1 MNKRKIFIEAVPL
14 VDHQVS
20 GVPHALAGIV
30 AALAANKAVQQMF
43 ELVLVAP
50 KNRLQLLDRWPG
62 LETCTRKAIPMKFR
76 IMNGL
81 GRRGLLP
88 KMDLLLGPGIYLFGN
103 YFNWPLTRRSR
114 SLTYLH
120 DICFM
125 THPEL
130 VQPENQRMLA
140 KNVPR
145 YLRQADYVIAVS
157 HTAKQSIVKALQ
169 VAPEKVVVVHNAVD
183 TTLFSQAFTKE
194 DIAEVQ
200 RKYGVEG
207 QKYFYFIGNIEPRK
221 NLERLL
227 RALMTLP
234 IEYGMVF
241 VGSDGWLNEQFFA
254 LVEKARAQGRTVVK
268 PSTYVDDHDAARL
281 LHGSLG
287 LVWPSIDEGFGMP
300 PLESLAAGKPTV
312 VSTIPQFKETVGD
325 AGIYCDPFNEASI
338 ASALQHVIALSPNQR
353 HALAKKGRERVA
365 LFAWDKS
372 AARLTE
378 LLITV
383 DKELGERL

>member
-14 VDHQVS
+14 VDHQIS

-30 AALAANKAVQQMF
+30 AALAANKAVQQKF

-50 KNRLQLLDRWPG
+50 KNRLELLGRWPG
-62 LETCTRKAIPMKFR
+62 LESCTRKAIPMKFR

-130 VQPENQRMLA
+130 VQPDNQRMLA

-145 YLRQADYVIAVS
+145 YVKQADYLIAVS
-157 HTAKQSIVKALQ
+157 HTAKKNIVNALQ
-169 VAPEKVVVVHNAVD
+169 VPADRVVVVYNAVD
-183 TTLFSQAFTKE
+183 KE
-194 DIAEVQ
+194 LYGRHYPPAHVAAVQ
-200 RKYGVEG
+200 RRYGVEG
-207 QKYFYFIGNIEPRK
+207 QKYFYFIGNVEPRK
-221 NLERLL
+221 NLERVLK
-227 RALMTLP
+227 ALMTLP
-234 IEYGMVF
+234 KEYGMVL

-268 PSTYVDDHDAARL
+268 PKTYVDDHDAAHL
-281 LHGSLG
+281 LSGSLG

-300 PLESLAAGKPTV
+300 PLESLAAGKPTI
-312 VSTIPQFKETVGD
+312 VSTIDQFKETVAD
-325 AGIYCDPFNEASI
+325 AGIYCDPYDEASI
-338 ASALQHVIALSPNQR
+338 AEAMQHVIALSPTERQ
-353 HALAKKGRERVA
+353 ALARKGRERVA
-365 LFAWDKS
+365 MFDWHKS
-372 AARLTE
+372 AAALTE
-378 LLITV
+378 LLLKV
-383 DKELGERL
+383 DKELG